1 MSKKNMNPVPGPD
14 NGAAMPPKK
23 KKKKGSGLLGRIIR
37 RFFLVL
43 FTVVILAVA
52 ALVLVMNLVFNGPS
66 PAARDTLT
74 MSLIEASATKWVP
87 ALFIGEDTVAEIR
100 TSTVEGDGL
109 ESDVTDTTK
118 VIIQAN
124 NVITGDS
131 NEWDNYP
138 DGVRIERRSGDTY
151 NAHIMI
157 VKDPSQ
163 VYMGTSTEKYST
175 AIPGKRITEVM
186 AENDDVIAA
195 INAGAFNDDGTASST
210 VGSTPLGLV
219 MSGGNC
225 VWTSGKQPGLE
236 GFAGFNEDNILVVSK
251 TNLTSAQAEEL
262 KIRDGCC
269 FGPVLIMNGEVNLEA
284 YNDKSGLNPRT
295 AIGQRADGAVIFVCI
310 DGRQAGSLG
319 GYYSDII
326 DIMQEYGAVNAC
338 NMDGGSS
345 SVMMYRDTY
354 GKLGTAGETV
364 MVNNY
369 SLLQSQPRRMPNFWM
384 VRAAS

>member
-1 MSKKNMNPVPGPD
+1 MSKKNVNPVPGAD
-14 NGAAMPPKK
+14 SGAAMPPKK

-43 FTVVILAVA
+43 FTVVILVLA

-66 PAARDTLT
+66 PAARDKLT
-74 MSLIEASATKWVP
+74 MTLIEASATKWVP

-100 TSTVEGDGL
+100 ESVSDSGL
-109 ESDVTDTTK
+109 DEDVTDTTK

-124 NVITGDS
+124 NVITGNS

-157 VKDPSQ
+157 VRNPAQ
-163 VYMGTSTEKYST
+163 VYMGTSTEKFST

-186 AENDDVIAA
+186 AENPDVIAA
-195 INAGAFNDDGTASST
+195 INAGAFNDDGTASSY

-219 MSGGNC
+219 MSNGNC

-251 TNLTSAQAEEL
+251 TNLSQSEAENL

-269 FGPVLIMNGEVNLEA
+269 FGPVLIVNGEVNLEA
-284 YNDKSGLNPRT
+284 YNNKSGFNPRT

-319 GYYSDII
+319 GTYADII
-326 DIMQEYGAVNAC
+326 NIMQEYGAVNAC

-354 GKLGTAGETV
+354 GKLGAAGETV

>member
-1 MSKKNMNPVPGPD
+1 MSQKNMNPTPENDAG
-14 NGAAMPPKK
+14 MPPK

-37 RFFLVL
+37 RVFLVL
-43 FTVVILAVA
+43 FTVIILAAA

-66 PAARDTLT
+66 VTARDTLT
-74 MSLIEASATKWVP
+74 MTRIEASATNWVP

-100 TSTVEGDGL
+100 TSTVEDGL
-109 ESDVTDTTK
+109 EDDVTDITK

-124 NVITGDS
+124 NVITGQS

-138 DGVRIERRSGDTY
+138 DGIRIERRSGDTY
-151 NAHIMI
+151 NSHIMI
-157 VKDPSQ
+157 VKDPAR
-163 VYMGTSTEKYST
+163 VYMGTSTEKFST

-186 AENDDVIAA
+186 AENADVIAA

-251 TNLTSAQAEEL
+251 SNLTKAQAEEM

-284 YNDKSGLNPRT
+284 YNDKSGFNPRT

-310 DGRQAGSLG
+310 DGRQAGSMG

-345 SVMMYRDTY
+345 SVMMYRDVN

>member
-1 MSKKNMNPVPGPD
+1 MSKKNMNPTPENDAG
-14 NGAAMPPKK
+14 MPSKK

-43 FTVVILAVA
+43 FTVILLAVA

-100 TSTVEGDGL
+100 TSKVEGSGL
-109 ESDVTDTTK
+109 EDDVTDTTK

-124 NVITGDS
+124 NVITGQS

-157 VKDPSQ
+157 VKNPAQ
-163 VYMGTSTEKYST
+163 VYMGTSTEKFST

-186 AENDDVIAA
+186 AENPDVIAA
-195 INAGAFNDDGTASST
+195 INAGAFNDDGTASSY

-219 MSGGNC
+219 MSNGNC

-251 TNLTSAQAEEL
+251 TNLSKDQAEEM

-284 YNDKSGLNPRT
+284 YNDKSGFNPRT
-295 AIGQRADGAVIFVCI
+295 AIGQRSDGAVIFVCI

-319 GYYSDII
+319 GTYADII
-326 DIMQEYGAVNAC
+326 NIMQEYGAVNAC

-345 SVMMYRDTY
+345 SVMMYRDVN
-354 GKLGTAGETV
+354 GKLGNAGETV

>member
-1 MSKKNMNPVPGPD
+1 MSKKNVNPVPGAD
-14 NGAAMPPKK
+14 SGAAMPPKK

-43 FTVVILAVA
+43 FTVVILVLA

-66 PAARDTLT
+66 PAARDKLT
-74 MSLIEASATKWVP
+74 MTLIEASATKWVP

-100 TSTVEGDGL
+100 ESVSDSGL
-109 ESDVTDTTK
+109 EEDVTDTTK

-124 NVITGDS
+124 NVITGNS
-131 NEWDNYP
+131 NEWDSYP

-157 VKDPSQ
+157 VKNPAQ
-163 VYMGTSTEKYST
+163 VYMGTSTEKFST
-175 AIPGKRITEVM
+175 AIPGKRITEAM
-186 AENDDVIAA
+186 AENTDVIAA
-195 INAGAFNDDGTASST
+195 INAGAFNDDGTASSY

-219 MSGGNC
+219 MSKGSC

-251 TNLTSAQAEEL
+251 SNLSKAQAEEM

-284 YNDKSGLNPRT
+284 YNDKSGFNPRT
-295 AIGQRADGAVIFVCI
+295 AIGQRGDGAVIFVCI

-319 GYYSDII
+319 GTYADII
-326 DIMQEYGAVNAC
+326 NIMQEYGAVNAC

-345 SVMMYRDTY
+345 SVMMYRDTN
-354 GKLGTAGETV
+354 GKLGAAGETV

>member
-1 MSKKNMNPVPGPD
+1 MSKKNMNPTPENDAV
-14 NGAAMPPKK
+14 MPPK

-43 FTVVILAVA
+43 FTVIILAAA

-66 PAARDTLT
+66 PAARDVLT

-100 TSTVEGDGL
+100 TSKVEGGGL
-109 ESDVTDTTK
+109 TDEVTDITQ
-118 VIIQAN
+118 VIVQTN
-124 NVITGDS
+124 NVITGQS

-157 VKDPSQ
+157 VKNPAQ
-163 VYMGTSTEKYST
+163 VYMGTSTEKFST

-186 AENDDVIAA
+186 AENPDVIAA
-195 INAGAFNDDGTASST
+195 INAGAFNDDGTASSY

-219 MSGGNC
+219 MSNGNC

-251 TNLTSAQAEEL
+251 SNLTKAQAEEL

-284 YNDKSGLNPRT
+284 YNDKSGFNPRT

-319 GYYSDII
+319 GTYADII
-326 DIMQEYGAVNAC
+326 NIMQEYGAVNAC

-345 SVMMYRDTY
+345 SVMMYRDVN